1 MAQISPVVLR
11 QVMGQTLARLLQHEQ
26 GKLLGHPAT
35 PVTKLVI
42 FESPV
47 KVKGENSES
56 QASRISSWILKMHK
70 AMIWVLRPPVFRI
83 SEDVKVSP

>member
-1 MAQISPVVLR
+1 
-11 QVMGQTLARLLQHEQ
+11 MGQTLARLLHEQ

-47 KVKGENSES
+47 KVKGENSKS
-56 QASRISSWILKMHK
+56 QVSRISSWILKMDFGAWHK
-70 AMIWVLRPPVFRI
+70 AMIRVLRPPVFRI